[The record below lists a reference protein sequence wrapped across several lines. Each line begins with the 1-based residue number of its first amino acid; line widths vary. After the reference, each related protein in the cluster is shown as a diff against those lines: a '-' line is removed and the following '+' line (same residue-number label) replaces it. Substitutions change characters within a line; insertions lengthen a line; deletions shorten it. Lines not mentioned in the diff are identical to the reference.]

1 MEAPLAESD
10 IIPLIGELSLS
21 LQSNPRAPYVVS
33 RTNTESHCA
42 QNVITHQG
50 VNVMSFTLASSDQ
63 WLDPKSMCIAFTIHN
78 TSDAELK
85 FLALTCKSF
94 AAD

>member
-33 RTNTESHCA
+33 RTHTESHCA
-42 QNVITHQG
+42 QKCCITPGSQYYVIHIG
-50 VNVMSFTLASSDQ
+50 IEWPVARPEIDVHSV
-63 WLDPKSMCIAFTIHN
+63 HN
-78 TSDAELK
+78 TQNFGCRA
-85 FLALTCKSF
+85 
-94 AAD
+94 